1 MAGLRGWFLYHS
13 DNGTAVSV
21 SLDSSNAMAGGFVP
35 TPLPPN
41 KPLNMKMRYVLV
53 RHPTS
58 GRERKVYIA
67 AATNAH
73 YTGEGGETLAIEDFS
88 TSPSTVTDYLVTAR
102 VGERRY
108 AR

>member
-1 MAGLRGWFLYHS
+1 MAGLRGTFLYHS
-13 DNGTAVSV
+13 DDGSTPSV
-21 SLDSSNAMAGGFVP
+21 SLDASNALAGGFVP
-35 TPLPPN
+35 TPTPPN

-58 GRERKVYIA
+58 GRERKVYCA
-67 AATNAH
+67 LPTNAH
-73 YTGEGGETLAIEDFS
+73 YIGAGGETLAIEDFS
-88 TSPSTVTDYLVTAR
+88 VSPSTVTDYIVTAR